1 MTASGVATATEPTK
15 GRGRSAADSANAGP
29 PSRAVTPPPKLRRR
43 PVLIAAAVVAVA
55 LGGALGAW
63 AWSSA
68 SSTQSVVAARTAIE
82 RGAVIQAGDLVGVQ
96 VGVDPAL
103 SPVPASQSSSV
114 VGQRAATD
122 IAAGTLVT
130 REQFT
135 AQVVPPAGSSIVGV
149 GVTDALL
156 PGEPLVPGDRVRVV
170 ATPGAQGDI
179 TDTAPVTIAA
189 TVVGVHSD
197 EVDGVTVVSVQVP
210 SGVAAELA
218 ARAATGNV
226 AIVLDSR
233 ER

>member
-1 MTASGVATATEPTK
+1 MTVTDRAPASAQGDRARHEAAAPKPSDPSSVVAPA
-15 GRGRSAADSANAGP
+15 
-29 PSRAVTPPPKLRRR
+29 PKLRRR
-43 PVLIAAAVVAVA
+43 PLLVAVA
-55 LGGALGAW
+55 VAAVAVGGALGAW
-63 AWSSA
+63 AWSSS
-68 SSTQSVVAARTAIE
+68 SSTQSVVAVRSAIE
-82 RGAVIQAGDLVGVQ
+82 RGAVIQAGDLVAVQ

-135 AQVVPPAGSSIVGV
+135 EEVLPPLGSSIVGV
-149 GVTDALL
+149 GVTDASL
-156 PGEPLVPGDRVRVV
+156 PGEPLVAGDRVRVV
-170 ATPGAQGDI
+170 ATPGAQGEVTSDP
-179 TDTAPVTIAA
+179 PVTIEA
-189 TVVGVHSD
+189 TVVGVHAD
-197 EVDGVTVVSVQVP
+197 EVDGVSVVSVQVP
-210 SGVAAELA
+210 SGDAAELA

>member
-1 MTASGVATATEPTK
+1 M
-15 GRGRSAADSANAGP
+15 
-29 PSRAVTPPPKLRRR
+29 
-43 PVLIAAAVVAVA
+43 
-55 LGGALGAW
+55 GAW
-63 AWSSA
+63 AWSAA
-68 SSTQSVVAARTAIE
+68 SSTQPVVAARTAIE
-82 RGAVIQAGDLVGVQ
+82 RGAVIQAGDLVAVQ

-103 SPVPASQSSSV
+103 SPVPAGQTSSV

-130 REQFT
+130 LEQLT
-135 AQVVPPAGSSIVGV
+135 QEVLPPAGSSIVGV

-156 PGEPLVPGDRVRVV
+156 PGEPLVTGDRVRVV
-170 ATPGAQGDI
+170 ATPGNQGEVID
-179 TDTAPVTIAA
+179 AEPVTTVA
-189 TVVGVHSD
+189 TVVGVHTD

-210 SGVAAELA
+210 SDEAAVLA

>member
-1 MTASGVATATEPTK
+1 MTATGVATATEPTK
-15 GRGRSAADSANAGP
+15 GRGRSGADSANGGP
-29 PSRAVTPPPKLRRR
+29 SPHVVTPAPKLRRR
-43 PVLIAAAVVAVA
+43 PVLIAAAVAAVGM
-55 LGGALGAW
+55 GGALGAW

-68 SSTQSVVAARTAIE
+68 SSTQSVVAVRTAIE
-82 RGAVIQAGDLVGVQ
+82 RGAVIQAGDLVAVQ

-103 SPVPASQSSSV
+103 SPVPASESSSV

-130 REQFT
+130 KDQFT
-135 AQVVPPAGSSIVGV
+135 AQVLPPAGSSIVGV

-156 PGEPLVPGDRVRVV
+156 PGEPLVTGDRVRVV
-170 ATPGAQGDI
+170 ATPGAQGDV
-179 TDTAPVTIAA
+179 TDAEPVTIKA
-189 TVVGVHSD
+189 TVVGVHID

-210 SGVAAELA
+210 SSEAAELA
-218 ARAATGNV
+218 ARSATGNV